1 LVRAW
6 IFVVLC
12 RSPWYF
18 RKFNTPFV
26 ENAALFKG
34 AVLAKTALGII
45 LLLLGVF
52 IH

>member
-1 LVRAW
+1 MDIRG
-6 IFVVLC
+6 VLLL
-12 RSPWYF
+12 SPWHF

-34 AVLAKTALGII
+34 AVPAKTALGIA
-45 LLLLGVF
+45 LLLRGVF